1 MSINKRLKFELNII
15 VERLKEIRTEY
26 NETPSRCG
34 LIEDIK
40 LNSKTGYIRVSFR
53 EHAYLIFV
61 YKHAYMFAW
70 FSKHDD
76 SYYIQDGC
84 ITCGDVSQV
93 CRELHDRIFA
103 GFSPSRGMAWHL
115 YGTPRNTLK
124 KKRKAIKDGA

>member
-1 MSINKRLKFELNII
+1 MSINKRLKFELNTI
-15 VERLKEIRTEY
+15 VQRLVDIRREY

-61 YKHAYMFAW
+61 YKQAYMIAW
-70 FSKHDD
+70 FSKHGDA
-76 SYYIQDGC
+76 YYIQDGC
-84 ITCGDVSQV
+84 ITCADVSQV

-103 GFSPSRGMAWHL
+103 GFSPFRGMAWHL
-115 YGTPRNTLK
+115 YGMPKNTLK
-124 KKRKAIKDGA
+124 KKKRK